1 MAKKR
6 TTKQRAKRTSAAD
19 SLAARQ
25 REDGYK
31 VGPGCPPKECQFKPG
46 ESGNPKG
53 NVKRRTHLWEY
64 FTHYMGMT
72 AAGIGKLD
80 KTKLSLAEQAALRLA
95 KAAAQGKRCPADRF
109 ARYSI
114 DRDEGRPIEHLV
126 LDEGADLSDARCEE
140 LARMLRQAWGEAQE
154 ARSGGDTNT

>member
-1 MAKKR
+1 MTRKQAR
-6 TTKQRAKRTSAAD
+6 TNTLEATGQPPD

-25 REDGYK
+25 GKGDYK
-31 VGPGCPPKECQFKPG
+31 VGPGCPPKEYQFKSG

-53 NVKRRTHLWEY
+53 NVKHRTHLWEY
-64 FTHYMGMT
+64 FAKYMGMT
-72 AAGIGKLD
+72 AAKIAKLD

-114 DRDEGRPIEHLV
+114 DRDEGKAAEHLI
-126 LDEGADLSDARCEE
+126 LDSSTELSDEE
-140 LARMLRQAWGEAQE
+140 CDELRKLIQGNGA
-154 ARSGGDTNT
+154 GDGCNTD